1 MDVKQS
7 VATLQA
13 RSEQLRKITT
23 DLSVDLSK
31 LRLSF
36 SEREGDSETE
46 ELKLLGGLAELNSS
60 LFAATEVFYQLLRRF
75 LAKGRTGNGLASER
89 ESH

>member
-46 ELKLLGGLAELNSS
+46 ELKLLVGLAELNSS
-60 LFAATEVFYQLLRRF
+60 LFAATEVFYQRLHQF
-75 LAKGRTGNGLASER
+75 LGKGKSGNGPPAG
-89 ESH
+89 H